1 MPKDFVEETG
11 VNALAVAIGTAHG
24 FYKEK
29 PKLDFIRL
37 AEIKEAVKIPLVLHG
52 GSGVPD
58 KDLVKS
64 IQNGICK
71 INLATEIKDTFIKNV
86 KDEIN
91 KSEQIDLRIIFS
103 TGD

>member
-1 MPKDFVEETG
+1 M
-11 VNALAVAIGTAHG
+11 
-24 FYKEK
+24 
-29 PKLDFIRL
+29 
-37 AEIKEAVKIPLVLHG
+37 VLHG

-91 KSEQIDLRIIFS
+91 KSEQIDLRIIFPPAIDAVKNLIIKKLN
-103 TGD
+103 TIEN